1 MMEASLVSIII
12 PCYNAEKYLTNC
24 LDSVLRQD
32 WSHFEIICI
41 NDGSSDR
48 TQCLLDEMQKKDN
61 RIFVYSQE
69 NKGVAMARDFGVKV
83 SKGEYITFLD
93 ADDTLI
99 DSALSLMMERA
110 LSKDSPDIVVSS
122 FNIIQNDKIKRNKI
136 TDFHSLDQLSY
147 LKMIL
152 TGMYG
157 WELCAKLFKREIFT
171 RKQIH
176 LPDFRMA
183 EDGAVLI
190 QLICASK
197 LIRSCSIPIYNYIQH
212 PTSATHTKSIEYVE
226 ETLKAGY
233 FVQEYLKQ
241 YDFYNSIK
249 DYVSAFHL
257 LLYST
262 STRRGYLN
270 RQNKYIRTIL
280 NNHLRLKSLI
290 LIPYKKAIYVF
301 FMLKLRIDLLLKLL
315 YKIKN
320 I

>member
-1 MMEASLVSIII
+1 MMEAPLVSIII

-24 LDSVLRQD
+24 LNSVLRQD

-41 NDGSSDR
+41 NDGSSDH
-48 TQCLLDEMQKKDN
+48 TQCLLDEMQKKNN

-83 SKGEYITFLD
+83 SKGEYIMFLD
-93 ADDTLI
+93 ADDTLV
-99 DSALSLMMERA
+99 DSALLLMMERA
-110 LSKDSPDIVVSS
+110 LSKDRPDIVVSS
-122 FNIIQNDKIKRNKI
+122 CNIIQNDKIKRNKI
-136 TDFHSLDQLSY
+136 IDFHSLDQLSY

-152 TGMYG
+152 TGVCG
-157 WELCAKLFKREIFT
+157 WELWAKLFKREIFT

-190 QLICASK
+190 QLICASV
-197 LIRSCSIPIYNYIQH
+197 LIKSCPIPIYNYIQH

-226 ETLKAGY
+226 DTLRAGD
-233 FVQEYLKQ
+233 FVQEYLKK
-241 YDFYNSIK
+241 YDFYESMK

-270 RQNKYIRTIL
+270 RKNKYVKAIL
-280 NNHLRLKSLI
+280 VDHLRLKSLR
-290 LIPYKKAIYVF
+290 LIPFKKAIYVF
-301 FMLKLRIDLLLKLL
+301 SLLKLHADLLLKFI
-315 YKIKN
+315 YK
-320 I
+320 